1 MWTLVLAAGG
11 KLLLWRVLEL
21 CCWHLEVGLRTL
33 VVALAVGILSLTML
47 HTCATAS
54 WVLKSAQKSGKKSSG
69 LVLQRSAVS
78 AVLNKLAHDKAAENS
93 DTKSYCSCCHC
104 CCLVFVERGKQPSL
118 LLI

>member
-1 MWTLVLAAGG
+1 M
-11 KLLLWRVLEL
+11 WRVLEL

-33 VVALAVGILSLTML
+33 VVVLAVGRLSITVL

-54 WVLKSAQKSGKKSSG
+54 WVLKSAQKSGKKSSS

-78 AVLNKLAHDKAAENS
+78 AVLDELANDKAAKNS
-93 DTKSYCSCCHC
+93 DAKSYCSCCHC
-104 CCLVFVERGKQPSL
+104 CCLVFIERGQQPSL

>member
-1 MWTLVLAAGG
+1 M
-11 KLLLWRVLEL
+11 WRVLEL
-21 CCWHLEVGLRTL
+21 CCWHLKVSLRT
-33 VVALAVGILSLTML
+33 VVVVLAVGILSITVL

-78 AVLNKLAHDKAAENS
+78 AVLDELANHKAAKHS
-93 DTKSYCSCCHC
+93 DAKSYCSCCHC
-104 CCLVFVERGKQPSL
+104 CCLVFIERGQQPSL